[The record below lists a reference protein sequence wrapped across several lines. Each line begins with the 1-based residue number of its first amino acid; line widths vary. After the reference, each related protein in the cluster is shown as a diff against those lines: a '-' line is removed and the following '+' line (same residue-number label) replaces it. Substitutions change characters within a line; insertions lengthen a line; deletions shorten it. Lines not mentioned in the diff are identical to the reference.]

1 MYKILLTTFFGLI
14 SSFIYCQF
22 TPYNHSTTTVTD
34 TAGIL
39 YDGNGPNANYS
50 ANITAT
56 FTIKASNGKSITT
69 KFYEFDVE
77 TNEAGL
83 AQACAYDYLEIYDGE
98 TADPLLLV
106 GRYCGVTLPPD
117 FTSSGDAVTIVFT
130 SDGGTERPGYEMYW
144 STGGG
149 FPTPPSG
156 TYCSANGNNCTPGAT
171 NDFIKSV
178 DVAGISNTSSCSPSG
193 YSDFTSIIGTVTAGS
208 PYPIEAT
215 MNGDILYVAGGMKVW
230 VDWNQ
235 DNAFDESTEGLLL
248 AGNPATALATD
259 GIFTGT
265 IVAPIDAKSGVTRL
279 RVRYDLVDI
288 LAACGSTQSGE
299 VEDYTIIVEDPNAPQ
314 CTNVIAPV
322 DSSLNNCTFPTFV
335 WTTAENATSYEVQ
348 VFDSLGNKVIAESTT
363 DTTFTPSTELNVS
376 SDYKVLIS
384 PTNDDNEQAILCD
397 TIDFQTA
404 ASRDPQVSFS
414 PSTENVC
421 ANQNLVLI
429 PQIQFGVT
437 PFTHSWN
444 GTNNALLNNTS
455 LANPIFNSNASSTEK
470 YGYTL
475 TSANNCSSSDSI
487 TIEVQ
492 PSPTYDAIDWGK
504 TTLCPG
510 ETPDIT
516 IDNSNGSIQFEEFNG
531 TAWTAVTNATNSG
544 NHYSF
549 DISPGQIDIRF
560 IIDLNGCTDTS
571 VVQTFELLATP
582 ALPIIASTDNDLLW
596 CENEVEMLY
605 VDNYDNNLLWS
616 NGSTTDTITPSNS
629 GQFTVEYSYGD
640 QCKVV
645 STPVDIIISKLPSK
659 PNISSTSG
667 LSLCDGAPT
676 TLTTD
681 AVGVDFLWSTQ
692 QTSGSI
698 NVSQPGQYYVDITNS
713 AGCKIASDTL
723 TITVNS
729 KPAKPNIFSDMGT
742 QICDGE
748 ATTLSTDASGSLL
761 WSTNETS
768 STITVITTSTITVEV
783 TDHNGC
789 SNTSAPFVLTVN
801 SSPAQPNISSDLGT
815 EICEGEIATLSTDA
829 NGTLLWSTNE
839 SSSTISVSTTSSIT
853 VEVTDQN
860 GCSNTS
866 APFTLTVNDL
876 PNTPSV
882 IEVGDSLFC
891 SEDGANYSWFQ
902 NGTPY
907 GPDARTIKA
916 DRGENYSVQ
925 ITSNEGC
932 SSEVSEEIF
941 FETIGISERDKMN
954 INVYPNPVT
963 HAQLTLI
970 VENPQTM
977 LLMNNLGQTIQKI
990 ELQSGINTIEVKHQ
1004 SGVYYIKSADK
1015 KFIQKL
1021 IIE

>member
-1 MYKILLTTFFGLI
+1 MQKILLSTIFSLI
-14 SSFIYCQF
+14 TSLIYCQF
-22 TPYNHSTTTVTD
+22 TPYNHSSTTVTD

-39 YDGNGPNANYS
+39 YDGNGPIANYS
-50 ANITAT
+50 PDIQSSP
-56 FTIKASNGKSITT
+56 FTIKASNGKTITT
-69 KFYEFDVE
+69 QFHEFDVE

-83 AQACAYDYLEIYDGE
+83 SQACIYDYLEIYDGDN
-98 TADPLLLV
+98 ADPLLLV
-106 GRYCGVTLPPD
+106 GRYCGTALPPD
-117 FTSSGDAVTIVFT
+117 FTSTGDAVTIVFT
-130 SDGGTERPGYEMYW
+130 SDGGTERPGYKMYW

-149 FPTPPSG
+149 FPSTSSN
-156 TYCSANGNNCTPGAT
+156 YCDAAGYSCTIGSDEDDYIENVT
-171 NDFIKSV
+171 VGDIN
-178 DVAGISNTSSCSPSG
+178 NTSNCSPSG
-193 YSDFTSIIGTVTAGS
+193 YSDHTDLSTSVTPGMA
-208 PYPIEAT
+208 YPITADV
-215 MNGDILYVAGGMKVW
+215 GVGVDGIIYVLGGFKAW

-235 DNAFDESTEGLLL
+235 DFAFDEATESVQLVGSTQGITF
-248 AGNPATALATD
+248 AGTL
-259 GIFTGT
+259 
-265 IVAPIDAKSGVTRL
+265 VVPIDAVSGITRL
-279 RVRYDLVDI
+279 RVRYEVIDEI
-288 LAACGSTQSGE
+288 PACGTSGLGE
-299 VEDYTIIVEDPNAPQ
+299 VEDYTIIVEDPNLPQ
-314 CTNVIAPV
+314 CTNVLAPI
-322 DSSLNNCTFPTFV
+322 DSSSNNCTFPTFV

-363 DTTFTPSTELNVS
+363 DTTLTPSTELNIN

-414 PSTENVC
+414 PSSISVC
-421 ANQNLVLI
+421 ANQDLTVV

-444 GTNNALLNNTS
+444 GSNNTFLNDTS
-455 LANPIFNSNASSTEK
+455 FATPIFNSTASNAES
-470 YGYTL
+470 YGYTV
-475 TSANNCSSSDSI
+475 TSANNCSSTDTV

-492 PSPTYDAIDWGK
+492 PSPTYDAINWGK
-504 TTLCPG
+504 TSLCPN
-510 ETPDIT
+510 ETPNIS
-516 IDNSNGSIQFEEFNG
+516 ISNTNGTIQFEEFNG
-531 TAWTAVTNATNSG
+531 SSWVAANNVTNSANQ
-544 NHYSF
+544 YSF
-549 DISPGQIDIRF
+549 DLSLGQTDIRF

-571 VVQTFELLATP
+571 AVETFELLTTP

-629 GQFTVEYSYGD
+629 GQLTVEYSYGD
-640 QCKVV
+640 QCKVI

-692 QTSGSI
+692 ETSGSI

-742 QICDGE
+742 EICEGE

-761 WSTNETS
+761 WSTSETS
-768 STITVITTSTITVEV
+768 STITIISTSTITVEV
-783 TDHNGC
+783 TDQNGC

-801 SSPAQPNISSDLGT
+801 SAPAQPNISSDLGT

-839 SSSTISVSTTSSIT
+839 SSSTISVTTTSSIT

-866 APFTLTVNDL
+866 TPFTLTVNDL
-876 PNTPSV
+876 PNTPSI

-891 SEDGANYSWFQ
+891 SEEGANYSWFQ

-907 GPDARTIKA
+907 GPNARTIKA

-941 FETIGISERDKMN
+941 FETIGINERDKMN
-954 INVYPNPVT
+954 INVYPNPVI

-990 ELQSGINTIEVKHQ
+990 ELQSGINTIEVKHPT
-1004 SGVYYIKSADK
+1004 GIYYIISANK
-1015 KFIQKL
+1015 QFVQKL